1 MRCIFCGLQ
10 ERSCLLP
17 LLQETAKNSWLTL
30 SPIFKISPNNLVRI
44 SWQQC
49 YHFVNTSL
57 NGMSRWQQEKIVT
70 DMNIEH
76 WTRQKKEYRGG
87 KSSQSK
93 CAKKITMKT
102 ETNEGTLLSSKKEKF
117 FSNFQGVMCGGVD
130 GCNSLALTSYWG
142 RFLWRG
148 CGDPVVV
155 VGEVGKY
162 RVIILTNSL
171 LPPRPFTTN
180 MKNGQWFKQQ
190 FR

>member
-44 SWQQC
+44 SWQLC

-57 NGMSRWQQEKIVT
+57 NGMSIWQQEKIVT
-70 DMNIEH
+70 DMNIEQDK
-76 WTRQKKEYRGG
+76 RRSSGG
-87 KSSQSK
+87 ERAHKVNVR
-93 CAKKITMKT
+93 KKITMKT

-148 CGDPVVV
+148 CGDPVV
-155 VGEVGKY
+155 GEVGKY
-162 RVIILTNSL
+162 RVIILTSSL

-180 MKNGQWFKQQ
+180 MKNGQRFKQQ